1 MGRKVKV
8 ATSLKDNFWSR
19 KRVEAGLHVK
29 DVANLLNMA
38 SSSVGEYLSGQFIP
52 PVPIIRAFCDLF
64 DVDYDT
70 GELEFQRAH
79 RAWKSMREHKDYKV
93 ISAET
98 LRAEVLVPEVAKEE
112 PAVTKFMEDLYS
124 VIYGKV
130 TYEQYEE
137 IRKGKFDGVRILSYI
152 YGKVDYATYIELEE
166 LLGV

>member
-38 SSSVGEYLSGQFIP
+38 SSSVGEYLTGQVIP
-52 PVPIIRAFCDLF
+52 PEPVIKALCLLF

-93 ISAET
+93 ISAKT
-98 LRAEVLVPEVAKEE
+98 LRAEALASEVKEE
-112 PAVTKFMEDLYS
+112 PAMTKFTEELYS

-130 TYEQYEE
+130 TFEQYEE
-137 IRKGKFDGVRILSYI
+137 IRKGQFDGVRILSYI